1 MTPRRPGDESPS
13 RLERIRD
20 SLNEWKPRIV
30 KWLLA
35 LVAALGIAA
44 EIIDPLGDA
53 LKGQGFLGGS
63 FAALLALVLFDAI
76 SEPTSQEVSGV
87 YVLANL
93 SDLRAPIKEAFEARH
108 VRVDFSGFTMQTL
121 LDLLRE
127 PLERMGDEHMRTRE
141 LTLRVIIAH
150 LNLPMSL
157 PGKLVPAPE
166 HSGLPTDTVH
176 FEDSEEN
183 RQRMRDDFT
192 KPNWN
197 DLKDLLD
204 RVHERNPH
212 ITISCEVRESP
223 QIPERKLYILNQEKL
238 FYAPY
243 GIVDTRVRWHESSYR
258 ILDTAGYV
266 MKYGKARIIGWD
278 RRSQTTSTREV
289 AEHHM
294 EWHRNLWENL
304 NSIKPARPVI
314 PDPRWIPPEDRTAP
328 R

>member
-1 MTPRRPGDESPS
+1 MSPRPSGGGSTS
-13 RLERIRD
+13 RLDRVRQ
-20 SLNEWKPRIV
+20 SLNEWKPRVI

-35 LVAALGIAA
+35 LVAALALAA

-63 FAALLALVLFDAI
+63 FAALIALILFDAI
-76 SEPTSQEVSGV
+76 SDSEPREVSGV

-93 SDLRAPIKEAFEARH
+93 NDLRDPFREAFEARH

-121 LDLLRE
+121 IDLLRG
-127 PLERMGDEHMRTRE
+127 PLERMADEEVRTQE

-157 PGKLVPAPE
+157 PGRLDPAPE
-166 HSGLPTDTVH
+166 GSGHPPGTLY
-176 FEDSEEN
+176 FADSPEN
-183 RQRMRDDFT
+183 RQRMREDFT
-192 KPNWN
+192 KPRWN

-204 RVHERNPH
+204 RVHERNPR
-212 ITISCEVRESP
+212 IAISCEVRESP
-223 QIPERKLYILNQEKL
+223 QIPERKFYILNQEKI

-243 GIVDTRVRWHESSYR
+243 GIVDTHVRWHDAPYR
-258 ILDTAGYV
+258 ILDTAGFGLR
-266 MKYGKARIIGWD
+266 YGKARIIGWD
-278 RRSQTTSTREV
+278 ARSPSRSTQAI

-294 EWHRNLWENL
+294 EWHRNLWEKL
-304 NSIKPARPVI
+304 DYIKPETPVI
-314 PDPRWIPPEDRTAP
+314 ADPRWVPPGRRGA